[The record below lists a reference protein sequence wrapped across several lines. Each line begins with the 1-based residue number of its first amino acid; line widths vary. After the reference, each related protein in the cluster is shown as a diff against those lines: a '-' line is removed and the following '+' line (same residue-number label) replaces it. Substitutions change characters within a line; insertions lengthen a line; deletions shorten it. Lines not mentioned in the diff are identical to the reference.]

1 MPGAV
6 HSLGSR
12 GSLIFS
18 LLHVHVC
25 IFPDCTCLCIV
36 LLHTGS
42 GVWTSMNMGKNIS
55 YFPYD
60 DLHPA
65 LEGFIRFWTYLIIY
79 QVTSA
84 EDTHMHSV
92 VEQRNPTSFSLYSTL
107 VL

>member
-1 MPGAV
+1 
-6 HSLGSR
+6 
-12 GSLIFS
+12 
-18 LLHVHVC
+18 
-25 IFPDCTCLCIV
+25 
-36 LLHTGS
+36 
-42 GVWTSMNMGKNIS
+42 MGKNIS